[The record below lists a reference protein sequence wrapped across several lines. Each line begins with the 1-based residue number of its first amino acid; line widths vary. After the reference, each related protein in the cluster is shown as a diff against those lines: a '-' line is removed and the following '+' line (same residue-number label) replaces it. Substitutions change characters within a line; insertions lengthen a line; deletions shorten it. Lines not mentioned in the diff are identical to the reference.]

1 MDGLSPWESREVED
15 MVRVK
20 VKLVGIDQVAMCPV
34 VVVTDM
40 DEQHFLP
47 IMVGPAEANA
57 IAMELEGIRPPRP
70 LTHDLMRDLLSKL
83 DAQVDRVVI
92 SDLRDETYYGCI
104 VLKTVAGK
112 VEVDARPSD
121 AIALALRTQSPIFVS
136 DTVANQAMIAD
147 RGTADEKASA
157 DNHDQEAEEFRR
169 FLDNLTPDDFRRN
182 LQ

>member
-40 DEQHFLP
+40 DERHFLP
-47 IMVGPAEANA
+47 ILVGPAEANA
-57 IAMELEGIRPPRP
+57 IAMELEGIKPPRP
-70 LTHDLMRDLLSKL
+70 LTHDLMRDLLNKL

-104 VLKTVAGK
+104 VLKTVTGK
-112 VEVDARPSD
+112 IEVDARPSD
-121 AIALALRTQSPIFVS
+121 AIALHSVPRARSSFLILWLT
-136 DTVANQAMIAD
+136 AMIAIGGCG
-147 RGTADEKASA
+147 RKASA
-157 DNHDQEAEEFRR
+157 DSHDQEVEEFRR
-169 FLDNLTPDDFRRN
+169 FLADLTPDDFRRN